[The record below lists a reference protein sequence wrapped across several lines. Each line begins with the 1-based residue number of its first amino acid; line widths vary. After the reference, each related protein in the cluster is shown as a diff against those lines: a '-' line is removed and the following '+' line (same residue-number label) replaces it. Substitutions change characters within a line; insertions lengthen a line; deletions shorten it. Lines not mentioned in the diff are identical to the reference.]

1 MSSICAVAPGCR
13 VGVGVAGVV
22 PRPIVVSASGVGHSV
37 GVLGVTSVCK
47 NVVSFLV
54 FDPMSGVCLEV

>member
-22 PRPIVVSASGVGHSV
+22 VSASGV

-54 FDPMSGVCLEV
+54 LDPMSGVYLEV